1 MIYVRNSVGVEIRG
15 QDLVVSCLQS
25 NLSTGVF
32 THFRRILQYRQRDRA
47 EVQKDLD
54 QFFRESRASREN
66 VTLGL
71 PRGDVVIRYL
81 DLPAEVSDNLK
92 QVVSYQVQSYEP
104 TEEEKYHYDFVPLKQ
119 AAGSKRI
126 QVLLVMVKRAILDGH
141 LLLLKNMGMRPASVT
156 VGSLGLANLF
166 LQAQKRPNGST
177 AMLIDL
183 APDRIEILALRG
195 GRLLYTH
202 EAGRAAD
209 AGWRDQVVR
218 ELEVAAE
225 AVKMGPE
232 DSIDH
237 LILSGEAAEA
247 AREELRE
254 AIPGCELVG
263 RHVRI
268 EMPAQNLSHLQEAA
282 SSLGLAF
289 GGLVRRPAIKLNLL
303 PQEMRFRQTRWAY
316 VPSFILGAIVLIL
329 LGALALRGTVQE
341 RYLLRRLQRET
352 DALKGRVESVQKLRA
367 DMKKLETETKYNEGL
382 VQRRDMNLEALREL
396 TAILPTDTFLSVYS
410 NKDGTIQISG
420 SSTAAPDLIPKL
432 EKSSLFKDVQQ
443 RGQVFRDAQT
453 GKDRF
458 IFEMKLEK

>member
-25 NLSTGVF
+25 NLSAAAF
-32 THFRRILQYRQRDRA
+32 THFRRISQYRQRDHA
-47 EVQKDLD
+47 EVRKDLD
-54 QFFRESRASREN
+54 RFFHDSRANREN
-66 VTLGL
+66 VVLGL
-71 PRGDVVIRYL
+71 PRGDVVVRYL
-81 DLPAEVSDNLK
+81 DLPSEVSDNLK

-104 TEEEKYHYDFVPLKQ
+104 TEEEKYYYDF
-119 AAGSKRI
+119 AALRQGEGSKRI

-141 LLLLKNMGMRPASVT
+141 LLSLKSIGMRPASVT
-156 VGSLGLANLF
+156 VGSFGLATLF
-166 LQAQKRPNGST
+166 LQSQKGTNGST
-177 AMLIDL
+177 AMLMDL
-183 APDRIEILALRG
+183 APDRIEVLALRG
-195 GRLLYTH
+195 SRLLHTH
-202 EAGRAAD
+202 EAGKAPE
-209 AGWRDQVVR
+209 AGWRDVLIR

-237 LILSGEAAEA
+237 LILAGEPAAA

-254 AIPGCELVG
+254 AIPDCELVG
-263 RHVRI
+263 KHLRLEV
-268 EMPAQNLSHLQEAA
+268 PVQNLSHLQEAA
-282 SSLGLAF
+282 SSVGLAF

-303 PQEMRFRQTRWAY
+303 PTEMRFRQTRWAY
-316 VPSFILGAIVLIL
+316 IPSLILGAIILIL

-341 RYLLRRLQRET
+341 RYLVRKLQRET
-352 DALKGRVESVQKLRA
+352 DVLRGRVESVQRLRTE
-367 DMKKLETETKYNEGL
+367 MKRLEAETKYNQDL

-396 TAILPTDTFLSVYS
+396 TAILPSDTFLTVYS

-432 EKSSLFKDVQQ
+432 EKSPLFKDVQQ